1 MTTLVGAF
9 NNHLTEFIDD
19 LISIFPDDGDIKM
32 ARTAFANMKTFN
44 PTAVIKIWFKYISK
58 YADAIAGGDI
68 SFFIDRD
75 YSADVDG
82 SEKRDE
88 VQRIIDK
95 LRNPVRNMGTEN
107 QAKAMKYIQNLTKIS
122 TMYMSQKQ

>member
-32 ARTAFANMKTFN
+32 ARTAFANMKSFN

-75 YSADVDG
+75 YSADVDA

-95 LRNPVRNMGTEN
+95 LRNPVRNMGAEN

-122 TMYMSQKQ
+122 TMYISQKQ

>member
-9 NNHLTEFIDD
+9 NNHLTEFIED
-19 LISIFPDDGDIKM
+19 LISIFPNDGDIKM
-32 ARTAFANMKTFN
+32 ARTAFANMKSFN
-44 PTAVIKIWFKYISK
+44 PTAVIKIWYKYVAK
-58 YADAIAGGDI
+58 YEGAIENGDL

-75 YSADVDG
+75 YSEDVDG
-82 SEKRDE
+82 SDKRDD

-95 LRNPVRNMGTEN
+95 LRNPVRNMGVDN

-122 TMYMSQKQ
+122 TMYVAQKQ

>member
-19 LISIFPDDGDIKM
+19 LISIFPNDGDIKM
-32 ARTAFANMKTFN
+32 ARTAFANMKSFN
-44 PTAVIKIWFKYISK
+44 PTAVIKIWFKYVSK
-58 YADAIAGGDI
+58 YSGAIEQGDI

-75 YSADVDG
+75 YSEDVD
-82 SEKRDE
+82 ETDKRDE

-122 TMYMSQKQ
+122 TMYVSQKQ

>member
-9 NNHLTEFIDD
+9 NNHLTEFIED

-32 ARTAFANMKTFN
+32 ARTAFTNMKSFN
-44 PTAVIKIWFKYISK
+44 PTAVIKIWFKYVSK
-58 YADAIAGGDI
+58 YSDAIAGGDI

-75 YSADVDG
+75 YSDDVGG

-122 TMYMSQKQ
+122 TMYMNQKQ

>member
-1 MTTLVGAF
+1 MSTLVGAF
-9 NNHLTEFIDD
+9 NNHLTEFIED
-19 LISIFPDDGDIKM
+19 LISIFPNDGDIKM
-32 ARTAFANMKTFN
+32 SKTAFANMKSFN
-44 PTAVIKIWFKYISK
+44 PTAVAKMWYKYVSK
-58 YADAIAGGDI
+58 YSAAIEGGDI
-68 SFFIDRD
+68 SFFIDHD

-107 QAKAMKYIQNLTKIS
+107 QAKAMKYIQNLTKLS
-122 TMYMSQKQ
+122 TMYVSSSK

>member
-32 ARTAFANMKTFN
+32 ARTAFANMKTLN
-44 PTAVIKIWFKYISK
+44 PTAVIKIWFKYVSK

-75 YSADVDG
+75 YSADVGG
-82 SEKRDE
+82 SDKRDE

-122 TMYMSQKQ
+122 TMYISQKQ

>member
-32 ARTAFANMKTFN
+32 SRTAFSNMKSFN
-44 PTAVIKIWFKYISK
+44 PTAVIKIWFKYVSK
-58 YADAIAGGDI
+58 YADAIEQGDI

-75 YSADVDG
+75 YSSDVDG
-82 SEKRDE
+82 ADKRDE

-122 TMYMSQKQ
+122 SMYMNQKQ

>member
-32 ARTAFANMKTFN
+32 ARTAFANMKSFT
-44 PTAVIKIWFKYISK
+44 PTAVIKIWFKYVLK
-58 YADAIAGGDI
+58 YADAIEQGDI
-68 SFFIDRD
+68 SFFIDHD
-75 YSADVDG
+75 YSADVD
-82 SEKRDE
+82 SADKRDE

-122 TMYMSQKQ
+122 TMYMSQRQ

>member
-9 NNHLTEFIDD
+9 NNHLTEFIED

-32 ARTAFANMKTFN
+32 ARTAFANMKSFN
-44 PTAVIKIWFKYISK
+44 PTAVIKIWYKYVSK
-58 YADAIAGGDI
+58 YASAIENGDI

-75 YSADVDG
+75 YSGDVDG

-95 LRNPVRNMGTEN
+95 LRNPVRNMGVDN
-107 QAKAMKYIQNLTKIS
+107 QGKAMKYIQNLTKIS
-122 TMYMSQKQ
+122 TMYMNQKQ

>member
-9 NNHLTEFIDD
+9 NNHLTEFIED
-19 LISIFPDDGDIKM
+19 LISIFPNDSDIKM
-32 ARTAFANMKTFN
+32 ARTAFSNMKSFN
-44 PTAVIKIWFKYISK
+44 PTAVIKIWFKYVSK
-58 YADAIAGGDI
+58 YSSAIEKGDI

-75 YSADVDG
+75 YSEDVD
-82 SEKRDE
+82 SSDKKDD

-95 LRNPVRNMGTEN
+95 LRNPVRNMGTDN

-122 TMYMSQKQ
+122 TMYINQK

>member
-32 ARTAFANMKTFN
+32 ARTAFANMKSFN
-44 PTAVIKIWFKYISK
+44 PTAVIKIWYKYISK
-58 YADAIAGGDI
+58 YSDAIAGGDI

-75 YSADVDG
+75 YSTDVDG

-107 QAKAMKYIQNLTKIS
+107 QSKAMKYIQNLTKIS
-122 TMYMSQKQ
+122 TMYISQRQ

>member
-19 LISIFPDDGDIKM
+19 LISIFPDDSDVKM
-32 ARTAFANMKTFN
+32 ARTAFANMKSIN
-44 PTAVIKIWFKYISK
+44 PTAVIKIWFKYVSK
-58 YADAIAGGDI
+58 YSSAIEQGDL
-68 SFFIDRD
+68 SFFIDHD
-75 YSADVDG
+75 YSADVNG
-82 SEKRDE
+82 SDKRDE

-122 TMYMSQKQ
+122 TMYISQK

>member
-32 ARTAFANMKTFN
+32 ARTAFANMKSFN

-58 YADAIAGGDI
+58 YADAISGGDI

-75 YSADVDG
+75 YSADVDA

-95 LRNPVRNMGTEN
+95 LRNPVRNMGAEN

-122 TMYMSQKQ
+122 TMYISQKQ

>member
-1 MTTLVGAF
+1 MTTLIGAF

-19 LISIFPDDGDIKM
+19 LISIFPNDGDIKM
-32 ARTAFANMKTFN
+32 ARTAFANMKSIN
-44 PTAVIKIWFKYISK
+44 PTAVIKIWYKYVSK
-58 YADAIAGGDI
+58 YSQAIESGDI

-75 YSADVDG
+75 YSDDVDG
-82 SEKRDE
+82 SDKRDE

-95 LRNPVRNMGTEN
+95 LRTPVRNMGTEN

-122 TMYMSQKQ
+122 TMYIAQKQ

>member
-9 NNHLTEFIDD
+9 NNHLTEFIED
-19 LISIFPDDGDIKM
+19 LISIFPNDSDIKM
-32 ARTAFANMKTFN
+32 ARTAFSNMKSFN
-44 PTAVIKIWFKYISK
+44 PTAVIKIWFKYVSK
-58 YADAIAGGDI
+58 YSSAIEKGDI
-68 SFFIDRD
+68 SFFIDHD
-75 YSADVDG
+75 YSEDVDG
-82 SEKRDE
+82 SDKRDE

-122 TMYMSQKQ
+122 TMYVSQK

>member
-1 MTTLVGAF
+1 MTTLIGAF

-19 LISIFPDDGDIKM
+19 LISIFPDDTDIKM
-32 ARTAFANMKTFN
+32 ARTAFANMKSFN
-44 PTAVIKIWFKYISK
+44 PTAVIKIWYKYVVK
-58 YADAIAGGDI
+58 YASAIENGDI

-75 YSADVDG
+75 YSDDVDG
-82 SEKRDE
+82 SDKRDD

-95 LRNPVRNMGTEN
+95 LRNPVRNMGVDN

-122 TMYMSQKQ
+122 TMYVAQKQ

>member
-1 MTTLVGAF
+1 
-9 NNHLTEFIDD
+9 
-19 LISIFPDDGDIKM
+19 M
-32 ARTAFANMKTFN
+32 ARTAFSSMKTLN
-44 PTAVIKIWFKYISK
+44 PTAVIKIWFKYVSK
-58 YADAIAGGDI
+58 YASAIEQGDI
-68 SFFIDRD
+68 SFFIDHD

-95 LRNPVRNMGTEN
+95 LRNPVRNMGTDN

-122 TMYMSQKQ
+122 TMYVNQK

>member
-9 NNHLTEFIDD
+9 NNHLTEFIED

-32 ARTAFANMKTFN
+32 ARTAFSNMKSFN
-44 PTAVIKIWFKYISK
+44 PTAVIKIWFKYVSK
-58 YADAIAGGDI
+58 YSSAIEAGDI
-68 SFFIDRD
+68 SFFVDRD

-82 SEKRDE
+82 SDKRDE

-95 LRNPVRNMGTEN
+95 LRNPVRNMGTDN

-122 TMYMSQKQ
+122 TMYMSQKA

>member
-9 NNHLTEFIDD
+9 NNHLTEFIED

-32 ARTAFANMKTFN
+32 ARTAFANMKSFN

-58 YADAIAGGDI
+58 YSAAIEAGDI
-68 SFFIDRD
+68 SFFIEHD

-95 LRNPVRNMGTEN
+95 LRNPVRNMGGDN

-122 TMYMSQKQ
+122 TMYVSQRQ

>member
-32 ARTAFANMKTFN
+32 ARTAFANMKSFN
-44 PTAVIKIWFKYISK
+44 PTAVIKIWFKYVSK
-58 YADAIAGGDI
+58 YAGAIEQGDI

-75 YSADVDG
+75 YSEDVDG

>member
-9 NNHLTEFIDD
+9 NNHLTEFIED
-19 LISIFPDDGDIKM
+19 LVSIFPDDGDIKM
-32 ARTAFANMKTFN
+32 ARTALSNVKSFN
-44 PTAVIKIWFKYISK
+44 PTAVIKIWFKYVSK
-58 YADAIAGGDI
+58 YAEAIEGGDI
-68 SFFIDRD
+68 SFFIDHD
-75 YSADVDG
+75 YSEDVGG

-122 TMYMSQKQ
+122 TMYMSQRQ